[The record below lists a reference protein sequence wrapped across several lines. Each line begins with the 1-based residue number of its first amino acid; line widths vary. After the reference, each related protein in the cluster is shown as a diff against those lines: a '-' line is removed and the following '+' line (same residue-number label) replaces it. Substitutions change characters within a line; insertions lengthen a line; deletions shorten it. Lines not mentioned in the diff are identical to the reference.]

1 MAQAYNAI
9 IATIVVAGDATS
21 VTKTMVKST
30 TWRAG
35 TSGDWSSSDCTL
47 TAGNT
52 YQFRTPLSGMDDG
65 STAILPDIKAS
76 VTVAWDTS
84 ATLISTVGDNFMN
97 AYARLCYNLTSL
109 SVPDTSG
116 LTKVGMTFLYNYAN
130 GCSSLTSLSVPD
142 TSGLI
147 TEGATVGTYFMSG
160 YASNCTSLT
169 KLMLPE
175 NPAYF
180 KDNNISWSVPEGRLT
195 YLKGYVLN
203 ATSKTAWEALTA
215 EGKTLYLNYI
225 RDNDNIV
232 GVNANINAN
241 SDEISLT
248 SQSPS
253 LSAGVNLEINSD
265 EVLLTSLNLSLSVGV
280 NIASDEV
287 LFTSLSPSLIA
298 GVNVSANSDEI
309 SLTSLSPS
317 FSAGVNLGVSV
328 QESVLSS
335 TAVLASGKAITSPSA
350 DEVLFTS
357 LSPSLIAGVNVS
369 ANSDEISLTS
379 LSPSLNVSVGID
391 SDEISLTSLGIDS
404 FSVSKDLTAIAFS
417 IINPAVGAT
426 WDYLFINKPKNTT
439 DWSSKSKNSTTWIK
453 RPKVL
458 TNWEEI

>member
-9 IATIVVAGDATS
+9 IATIVVASDATS

-97 AYARLCYNLTSL
+97 AYARLCYNLTSLSVPDTSGLTSVGNYFMNACAYRCSNLTSLSVPDISGLTSVSNYFMSNYAGGCSNLTSL

-309 SLTSLSPS
+309 SLTSL
-317 FSAGVNLGVSV
+317 N
-328 QESVLSS
+328 
-335 TAVLASGKAITSPSA
+335 
-350 DEVLFTS
+350 
-357 LSPSLIAGVNVS
+357 
-369 ANSDEISLTS
+369 
-379 LSPSLNVSVGID
+379 PSLNVSADISV
-391 SDEISLTSLGIDS
+391 DEVSLTSLGIDS

-417 IINPAVGAT
+417 IINPPVGKT
-426 WDYLFINKPKNTT
+426 WDYLWLKNRDVASNAWNKQELSDNNWTK
-439 DWSSKSKNSTTWIK
+439 KSEIK
-453 RPKVL
+453 
-458 TNWEEI
+458 TEWEKQ

>member
-97 AYARLCYNLTSL
+97 AYARLCYNLTSLSVPDTSGLTSIGNYFMNACAYRCYNLTSLSVPDISGLTSVSNYFMSNYAGGCSNLTSL

-317 FSAGVNLGVSV
+317 
-328 QESVLSS
+328 
-335 TAVLASGKAITSPSA
+335 
-350 DEVLFTS
+350 
-357 LSPSLIAGVNVS
+357 
-369 ANSDEISLTS
+369 
-379 LSPSLNVSVGID
+379 LNVSVGID